1 VKFSVALHDRPNF
14 WYLGTISLEFT
25 IFEAVPNGLLRGHE
39 NVTLYLSKS
48 ESGSKQK
55 HYDVLIIGSGPAGY
69 TAGVYSSRAKL
80 ATLIISGT
88 LPGGQLMTTS
98 EVENYPGFPNGIF
111 GPELM
116 MNMRQQAERF
126 GAMVVDDEVIKVN
139 FKKKPFTIT
148 THSENYT
155 AEAVIVC
162 TGASPRKL
170 GIPSEQQFS
179 GRGVSY
185 CATCDGPFFKGED
198 IVVVG
203 GGDTALE
210 EAMFLTKFGRSV
222 KVVHRRDSLR
232 ATKILQVKALENP
245 KIEFVWN
252 NVVSD
257 IKGDKKI
264 ATVHVKDITSGRE
277 KTFNAGGLFVAI
289 GHEPNTAIF
298 KGQLELDDKDYILLE
313 NHTRTS
319 VEGVFAAGDVH
330 DHRYRQAVTAAGFG
344 CMAAIDVERWL
355 SERKHVKK

>member
-1 VKFSVALHDRPNF
+1 
-14 WYLGTISLEFT
+14 
-25 IFEAVPNGLLRGHE
+25 
-39 NVTLYLSKS
+39 LSDN
-48 ESGSKQK
+48 ESGSGNQK

-69 TAGVYSSRAKL
+69 TAGVYTSRAKL
-80 ATLIISGT
+80 STLIISGT

-126 GAMVVDDEVIKVN
+126 GGTIVDDEVIKVD
-139 FKKKPFTIT
+139 FKKKPFKIT

-210 EAMFLTKFGRSV
+210 EATFLTKFGKSV
-222 KVVHRRDSLR
+222 KIVHRRDTLR
-232 ATKILQVKALENP
+232 ASKILQEKALENP
-245 KIEFVWN
+245 KIEFMWN

-264 ATVHVKDITSGRE
+264 ATVMVKNIASGKE
-277 KTFNAGGLFVAI
+277 TLLDVGGLFVAI
-289 GHEPNTAIF
+289 GHEPNTSIF
-298 KGQLELDDKDYILLE
+298 KGQLELDDKCYITLK

-319 VEGVFAAGDVH
+319 VDGVFAAGDVH

-355 SERKHVKK
+355 SERRHVKK

>member
-1 VKFSVALHDRPNF
+1 LS
-14 WYLGTISLEFT
+14 
-25 IFEAVPNGLLRGHE
+25 E
-39 NVTLYLSKS
+39 N
-48 ESGSKQK
+48 ESGNQK

-69 TAGVYSSRAKL
+69 TAGVYTSRAKL
-80 ATLIISGT
+80 STLIISGT

-126 GAMVVDDEVIKVN
+126 GGMIVDDEVIKVN
-139 FKKKPFTIT
+139 FKKKPFAIT
-148 THSENYT
+148 THSETYT

-170 GIPSEQQFS
+170 GIPAEQQFS

-210 EAMFLTKFGRSV
+210 EATFLTKFGKSV
-222 KVVHRRDSLR
+222 KVVHRRDTLR
-232 ATKILQVKALENP
+232 ASKILQEKAMENP
-245 KIEFVWN
+245 KIEFIWN

-264 ATVHVKDITSGRE
+264 ATVLVKNIASGKE
-277 KTFNAGGLFVAI
+277 TTLQAGGLFVAI

-298 KGQLELDDKDYILLE
+298 KGQLELDDKGYIILKD
-313 NHTRTS
+313 HTKTS
-319 VEGVFAAGDVH
+319 VDGVFAAGDVH

-355 SERKHVKK
+355 SERKRVKK

>member
-1 VKFSVALHDRPNF
+1 MSFCTLSVEQSQSSVDQN
-14 WYLGTISLEFT
+14 
-25 IFEAVPNGLLRGHE
+25 
-39 NVTLYLSKS
+39 
-48 ESGSKQK
+48 
-55 HYDVLIIGSGPAGY
+55 HYDVVIIGSGPAGY
-69 TAGVYSSRAKL
+69 TAAVYTSRARL
-80 ATLIISGT
+80 STLVISGT

-98 EVENYPGFPNGIF
+98 EVENYPGFPTGIF

-126 GAMVVDDEVIKVN
+126 GGKVVDDEVIKVN
-139 FKKKPFTIT
+139 FKKRPFAIT
-148 THSENYT
+148 THSETYN

-170 GIPSEQQFS
+170 GIPAEQQFS

-203 GGDTALE
+203 GGDTAIE
-210 EAMFLTKFGRSV
+210 EATFLTKFGKSV
-222 KVVHRRDSLR
+222 KIVHRRESLR
-232 ATKILQVKALENP
+232 ASKILQDKALENP
-245 KIEFVWN
+245 KIEFLWN

-257 IKGDKKI
+257 IKGDKKV
-264 ATVHVKDITSGRE
+264 ATVLVKDIKSGKERSI
-277 KTFNAGGLFVAI
+277 TAGGLFVAI

-298 KGQLELDDKDYILLE
+298 QGQLQLDDKGYVVLKD
-313 NHTRTS
+313 HTRTS

-355 SERKHVKK
+355 SEQKTTKN

>member
-1 VKFSVALHDRPNF
+1 
-14 WYLGTISLEFT
+14 
-25 IFEAVPNGLLRGHE
+25 
-39 NVTLYLSKS
+39 LSEG
-48 ESGSKQK
+48 ESGKQK
-55 HYDVLIIGSGPAGY
+55 HYDILIIGSGPAGY
-69 TAGVYSSRAKL
+69 TAGVYASRAKL
-80 ATLIISGT
+80 STLIISGT

-98 EVENYPGFPNGIF
+98 EVENYPGFPSGIF

-116 MNMRQQAERF
+116 MNMRQQSERF
-126 GAMVVDDEVIKVN
+126 GTTILDDEVIKVN

-148 THSENYT
+148 THSETYT
-155 AEAVIVC
+155 AKSVIVC

-210 EAMFLTKFGRSV
+210 EAMFLTKFGKSV
-222 KVVHRRDSLR
+222 KVVHRRDYLR
-232 ATKILQVKALENP
+232 ASKILQEKAKENP
-245 KIEFVWN
+245 KIEFLWN

-257 IKGDKKI
+257 IKGEKKI
-264 ATVHVKDITSGRE
+264 ATVIVKNIAGGRE
-277 KTFNAGGLFVAI
+277 TTLSAGGLFVAI
-289 GHEPNTAIF
+289 GHEPNTSIF
-298 KGQLELDDKDYILLE
+298 KGQLELDDKGYVLLKD
-313 NHTRTS
+313 HTRTS

-344 CMAAIDVERWL
+344 CMAALDVDRWL
-355 SERKHVKK
+355 SERQIKK

>member
-1 VKFSVALHDRPNF
+1 MSDN
-14 WYLGTISLEFT
+14 
-25 IFEAVPNGLLRGHE
+25 
-39 NVTLYLSKS
+39 
-48 ESGSKQK
+48 ESGTQK

-69 TAGVYSSRAKL
+69 TAGVYTSRAKL

-126 GAMVVDDEVIKVN
+126 GATIVDDEVTEVD
-139 FKKKPFTIT
+139 FKKKPFLIT
-148 THSENYT
+148 THGEKYT

-170 GIPSEQQFS
+170 GIDAEQQFG

-210 EAMFLTKFGRSV
+210 EATFLTKFGKSV
-222 KVVHRRDSLR
+222 KIVHRRDTLR
-232 ATKILQVKALENP
+232 ASKILQDKALENP
-245 KIEFVWN
+245 KIEFMWN

-257 IKGDKKI
+257 IKGDKKVN
-264 ATVHVKDITSGRE
+264 TVHIKDIKTGKE
-277 KTFNAGGLFVAI
+277 KTIKAGGLFVAI
-289 GHEPNTAIF
+289 GHEPNTSIF
-298 KGQLELDDKDYILLE
+298 QGNLELDDKGYIVLKD
-313 NHTRTS
+313 HTKTS

-355 SERKHVKK
+355 SERKLRRQN

>member
-1 VKFSVALHDRPNF
+1 LSE
-14 WYLGTISLEFT
+14 G
-25 IFEAVPNGLLRGHE
+25 EAG
-39 NVTLYLSKS
+39 K
-48 ESGSKQK
+48 K
-55 HYDVLIIGSGPAGY
+55 HYDVVIIGSGPAGY
-69 TAGVYSSRAKL
+69 TAGVYTSRAKL
-80 ATLIISGT
+80 STLIISGT

-126 GAMVVDDEVIKVN
+126 GAVIIDDEVIKVD
-139 FKKKPFTIT
+139 FKNKPLSVT
-148 THSENYT
+148 THSETYT

-170 GIPSEQQFS
+170 GLPAEQQFS

-210 EAMFLTKFGRSV
+210 EATFLTKFGKTV
-222 KVVHRRDSLR
+222 KIVHRRDSLR
-232 ATKILQVKALENP
+232 ASKILQEKAKDNP
-245 KIEFVWN
+245 KIEFIWN

-264 ATVHVKDITSGRE
+264 STVTIKNVASGKE
-277 KTFNAGGLFVAI
+277 TTLKAGGLFVAI
-289 GHEPNTAIF
+289 GHEPNTSIF
-298 KGQLELDDKDYILLE
+298 KGQLELDDKGYIILKD
-313 NHTRTS
+313 HTKTS
-319 VEGVFAAGDVH
+319 AEGVFAAGDVH
-330 DHRYRQAVTAAGFG
+330 DHRYRQAITAAGFG

-355 SERKHVKK
+355 SERKHRN